1 MLHGRLGFCFGIV
14 DGPLGGGI
22 RLERTWREGKVSKQ
36 KDTKGANWGVG
47 LAYPVHDV
55 YYTGLTTK
63 RALGLVIRS
72 TSTDTES
79 RCYGVRILLRAWDQ
93 TRHTI
98 QSTTRHLFTAASEH
112 SLFGIIALIFSS
124 SQIRVGR
131 SQQKPFGGD
140 ELGYFAGGEVRA

>member
-22 RLERTWREGKVSKQ
+22 RLEGTWREDKVSKQ
-36 KDTKGANWGVG
+36 KDTKRANWGVG

-55 YYTGLTTK
+55 YYTRLTTK

-79 RCYGVRILLRAWDQ
+79 EYRRRIFLRVWGPDIRYKALLVTD
-93 TRHTI
+93 H
-98 QSTTRHLFTAASEH
+98 SSEH
-112 SLFGIIALIFSS
+112 SLFGIALS
-124 SQIRVGR
+124 
-131 SQQKPFGGD
+131 PF
-140 ELGYFAGGEVRA
+140 RHPSR